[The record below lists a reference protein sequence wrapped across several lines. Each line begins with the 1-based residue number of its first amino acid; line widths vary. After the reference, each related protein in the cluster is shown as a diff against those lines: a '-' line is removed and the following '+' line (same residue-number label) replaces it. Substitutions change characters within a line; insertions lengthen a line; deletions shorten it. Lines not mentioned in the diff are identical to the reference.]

1 MSSFCYLIFSFVSNF
16 FCAHSFD
23 LMSTILINSCLLV
36 FPILKYYNQAAA
48 AEDEKARAAQSEAEA
63 AELVAMQE
71 RLQGL

>member
-1 MSSFCYLIFSFVSNF
+1 MKIISIYVLE
-16 FCAHSFD
+16 
-23 LMSTILINSCLLV
+23 LL
-36 FPILKYYNQAAA
+36 LHNQAAA

>member
-1 MSSFCYLIFSFVSNF
+1 
-16 FCAHSFD
+16 
-23 LMSTILINSCLLV
+23 MSTILINSCLLV